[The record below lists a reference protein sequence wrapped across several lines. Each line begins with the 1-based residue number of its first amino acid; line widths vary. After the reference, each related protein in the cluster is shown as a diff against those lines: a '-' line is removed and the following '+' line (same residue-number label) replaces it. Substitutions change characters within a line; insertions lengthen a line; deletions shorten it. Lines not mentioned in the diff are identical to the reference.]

1 MYIFVDES
9 GTFSFADKRNAW
21 CSIAAFVL
29 PESKRRQLEAL
40 VSRLRFRHGG
50 GREIKLGSLHEK
62 DFIKFL
68 IELKGLEGIAFA
80 LAVDVGLHRHDEIQ
94 HHQAMQVQKLRE
106 NIGKMKFEEG
116 RLSVASLADDISSL
130 PLQLY
135 TQLILQVELVHNVL
149 KNAPLYY
156 VQRTPVALANF
167 RWRIDQKDRIPS
179 KYERAFKFLLP
190 ALLQSKSLSDP
201 MFFLEDADYRH
212 FAKFEYAPGTA
223 PTYLQDEY
231 GLEVETNDKNVVNVG
246 RLINEDFAYV
256 DSAEVAGVQVADLIA
271 SGVRRVLRSN
281 FDSPDRV
288 AIAIGMNLLEAARGE
303 PTIRLLSLDQSG
315 RVDETA
321 AGRIRLMGLHARPML
336 LR

>member
-40 VSRLRFRHGG
+40 ISRLRFRHGG
-50 GREIKLGSLHEK
+50 GREIKLGSLHENE
-62 DFIKFL
+62 FIKFL
-68 IELKGLEGIAFA
+68 TELKGLGGIAFV
-80 LAVDVGLHRHDEIQ
+80 LAVDVGLHRHDEIR
-94 HHQAMQVQKLRE
+94 HHQAMQVQKVRE
-106 NIGKMKFEEG
+106 NISKMKYEEG
-116 RLSVASLADDISSL
+116 RRSVTTLADDISSL

-135 TQLILQVELVHNVL
+135 TQLILQVELVHTVL

-179 KYERAFKFLLP
+179 KYERAFRFVLP
-190 ALLQSKSLSDP
+190 ALLQSKSLRDP

-212 FAKFEYAPGTA
+212 FAKFEYAAGSA

-231 GLEVETNDKNVVNVG
+231 GLDFEANDKNIVNVG

-271 SGVRRVLRSN
+271 SGTRRVLRSN

-288 AIAIGMNLLEAARGE
+288 AMAIGMNLLRAARGE
-303 PTIRLLSLDQSG
+303 STVRLLSLDQTA
-315 RVDETA
+315 RVDEMA
-321 AGRIRLMGLHARPML
+321 ASRVRLMGLHARPML

>member
-9 GTFSFADKRNAW
+9 GTFSIAEKNNAW

-29 PESKRRQLEAL
+29 PESKRRQLETL

-62 DFIKFL
+62 DFIRFL
-68 IELKGLEGIAFA
+68 TELKGLGGIAFA
-80 LAVDVGLHRHDEIQ
+80 LAVDVGLHRQDEIR
-94 HHQAMQVQKLRE
+94 HHQAKQVQQIRE

-116 RLSVASLADDISSL
+116 RRSVTSLADDINSL

-135 TQLILQVELVHNVL
+135 TQLILQVELVHTVL

-190 ALLQSKSLSDP
+190 ALLQSKSFREP
-201 MFFLEDADYRH
+201 MYFLEDADYRH
-212 FAKFEYAPGTA
+212 FTKFEYAAGTA

-231 GLEVETNDKNVVNVG
+231 GLEFETNDKNIVNVG

-256 DSAEVAGVQVADLIA
+256 DSADVAGVQVADLLA
-271 SGVRRVLRSN
+271 SGIRRVLRSN

-288 AIAIGMNLLEAARGE
+288 AMAIGMNLLQGARGE
-303 PTIRLLSLDQSG
+303 PSIRLLSLDQTG

-321 AGRIRLMGLHARPML
+321 ASRIRLMSAHARPML
-336 LR
+336 LQ